1 MPRTGRSGKAYGSVP
16 RSARA
21 LWSVSGGPVTAYG
34 PTMRVTVGAGVGGG
48 PADGCT
54 SRAARS
60 DATSSAGWSFTA
72 DLRSVATVVGAAA
85 ADRRRCIGRGVG
97 TAGWRD
103 PGARRVRAA
112 HPPAR

>member
-1 MPRTGRSGKAYGSVP
+1 MPRTGRSGTAYGSVP

-21 LWSVSGGPVTAYG
+21 LSSVSGGPDTAYG

-72 DLRSVATVVGAAA
+72 DLRSAATVVGAAG
-85 ADRRRCIGRGVG
+85 ADRRRCICRGAAGDGAGSVAAEIGR
-97 TAGWRD
+97 
-103 PGARRVRAA
+103 A
-112 HPPAR
+112 HV

>member
-1 MPRTGRSGKAYGSVP
+1 GADGAVP
-16 RSARA
+16 RGARA
-21 LWSVSGGPVTAYG
+21 LSSGSGGPVTAYG

-72 DLRSVATVVGAAA
+72 DLRSAATVVGAAG
-85 ADRRRCIGRGVG
+85 ADRRRCICRGAAGDGVG
-97 TAGWRD
+97 FVAAGVVSALA
-103 PGARRVRAA
+103 GATC
-112 HPPAR
+112 PLL